1 MEENMDTRSKDKTK
15 NKYNHVYSKDSER
28 IADLT
33 KGFKYDPTKKEE
45 VLAKYKKLI
54 KKKK

>member
-1 MEENMDTRSKDKTK
+1 MDTRSKDKTK
-15 NKYNHVYSKDSER
+15 NKYNYVYSKDSER